1 MKRFFEMKR
10 IFLVFLLV
18 FLLPQGIANAWD
30 GSDKPVGVLK
40 DYILD
45 LKIRDVPMFVSQ
57 CFVSGH
63 VKAVLVFRLRNEVG
77 DLFFVHDDEEGEKSM
92 VVTASARIKMKDHAF
107 RAYNVTGISMS
118 DLKEFSRFLLAAP
131 FELYSPDQI
140 DKIYTVA
147 AQRSC

>member
-1 MKRFFEMKR
+1 MKSFSGMKW

-18 FLLPQGIANAWD
+18 FLLPQGRANAWD

-57 CFVSGH
+57 CFVSNH
-63 VKAVLVFRLRNEVG
+63 VKAVLVFKLRNEVG
-77 DLFFVHDDEEGEKSM
+77 DLFFIHDDEEGGKGM
-92 VVTASARIKMKDHAF
+92 VATASARIKMADHGF
-107 RAYNVTGISMS
+107 KAYNVTGISIS

-131 FELYSPDQI
+131 FELYPPDQI

-147 AQRSC
+147 AQHSC